1 MAQFKNMYKVE
12 LNNGIA
18 PVVSLKQ
25 IYYADVEANRIG
37 AIVTMNG
44 QPFPLSGT
52 CTGSAILA
60 DGSTVP
66 MAGVIDGN
74 QAYIDLDSSC
84 YSVEGQIKIFVKIT
98 TGGVTTTLLAAVGT
112 VQLTETD
119 TVIDPGTIIPSVTAL
134 ITAIEDAV
142 ESIPADY
149 TALLETIAPLYAN
162 LTFPVKAG
170 QWCWHSGVLYEANQD
185 ISTSE
190 NWTAAHWGTTT
201 VGGSVSELKSA
212 LGDSFVSE
220 LVEIPLDVTWAKG
233 SFNSSNGGNVTGA
246 VTLRSSQFAPC
257 NAVSVDSG
265 YVYSIYVFDDNNNH
279 AYVGMYNGNTTAP
292 ANNKV
297 WLSGLTALPLYPGG
311 YVIRVLLARDPLSS
325 DIVPEEGAYFHAY
338 NNGVRQTVSQTVSQL
353 QTAVSGLNE
362 SVGEIGQT
370 VGGLE
375 SSIDEIGAK
384 TDEIEDMLS
393 SETQVDF
400 TGLLKVSSYIPATNK
415 WASSTGYKCY
425 LVPVPSGSS
434 SVRIEGNEEYASIYA
449 LLTDNSHTTGTTPLF
464 YADTKRVVMATEGV
478 AEITLAPEITYL
490 YFYATNGSDDHT
502 PQKVVF
508 YAFNKVPALEASIAD
523 IYDILSRKVTVDF
536 ADYVETKG
544 TYIPSTNKWNN
555 DSDYSCYIIPVPAH
569 TYKVKIVNNGEQ
581 NSVYAL
587 LSDAARSNG
596 TRPSYYNGTARV
608 VMTGTP
614 ETEVVI
620 EPGVKYMYF
629 YSSNSGVSYLPAEV
643 TFSVYS
649 GGDDVADELRRLR
662 KIVENSQLAITNGD
676 LEDVPE
682 TRGVRQALRK
692 IKQLTTIHWVPEAAV
707 PNNVSNFAPGSTVT
721 GIVYSSVKEL
731 SKFVGLEVS
740 LRTFM
745 TAVHNPYSL
754 LYTENVN
761 ATRTRSDYGVTYYGD
776 NANAY
781 YGMVCSSLVFYGLG
795 IDVNWKTAQ
804 FQYLAKIGVLEKIY
818 DQSADGLKLCDVQWI
833 PGHTRIVTGIRRNEY
848 GDVTEVQLSE
858 AFNTNMRVKWWTAS
872 EVNGWTNDIWY
883 RYTELYKNL
892 DYTPSPFVAVPGDPE
907 LPAYQYNDD
916 ICTFAG
922 DYAAFAV
929 GDMVYLTYTKGAYT
943 SLEIYKDD
951 ALIETIAL
959 SSIPEHKTDITSLM
973 ATNGYG
979 NYKARLTDG
988 ANASGYC
995 YWQMIDCNVSVT
1007 NNDGVLT
1014 VDFSS
1019 HNGKPH
1025 YCSIIDRSGTDL
1037 ATYVFS
1043 DADKSLGQAVFN
1055 AHKVRYE
1062 QYTTETFVETAYII
1076 VLFKGEYGTVRNGW
1090 LDTGLYSE

>member
-1 MAQFKNMYKVE
+1 MALV
-12 LNNGIA
+12 NGTN
-18 PVVSLKQ
+18 
-25 IYYADVEANRIG
+25 YDH
-37 AIVTMNG
+37 
-44 QPFPLSGT
+44 
-52 CTGSAILA
+52 
-60 DGSTVP
+60 
-66 MAGVIDGN
+66 
-74 QAYIDLDSSC
+74 IDLHAASGGDVTRHKLQDTDGRAMVAPTEASSTA
-84 YSVEGQIKIFVKIT
+84 S
-98 TGGVTTTLLAAVGT
+98 AAHPAGSYFIYNNKLYQAT
-112 VQLTETD
+112 SD
-119 TVIDPGTIIPSVTAL
+119 IASGGTITPNTNCK
-134 ITAIEDAV
+134 E
-142 ESIPADY
+142 
-149 TALLETIAPLYAN
+149 APL
-162 LTFPVKAG
+162 
-170 QWCWHSGVLYEANQD
+170 
-185 ISTSE
+185 
-190 NWTAAHWGTTT
+190 
-201 VGGSVSELKSA
+201 GGSVSELKSA
-212 LGDSFVSE
+212 FDNFVNSE
-220 LVEIPLDVTWAKG
+220 LVAIPLDITWAKG
-233 SFNSSNGGNVTGA
+233 TFNPSNGGNATA
-246 VTLRSSQFAPC
+246 TATLRSAQFAPC
-257 NAVSVDSG
+257 NAVSADSG
-265 YVYSIYVFDDNNNH
+265 YKYGIYVFDDNNNH
-279 AYVGMYNGNTTAP
+279 AYIGVYNGNTTAP
-292 ANNKV
+292 ANDRV
-297 WLSGLTALPLYPGG
+297 WFSGLTVLPLYPEG
-311 YVIRVLLARDPLSS
+311 YVIRVLLTRDPASS
-325 DIVPEEGAYFHAY
+325 DIVPEEGAHFHAY
-338 NNGVRQTVSQTVSQL
+338 NAVSQTVSQL
-353 QTAVSGLNE
+353 QTDVSRIDG
-362 SVGEIGQT
+362 SVTEIGQT
-370 VGGLE
+370 VDGLE
-375 SSIDEIGAK
+375 SSVAEIGAR
-384 TDEIEDMLS
+384 TDEIENMLS

-400 TGLLKVSSYIPATNK
+400 TGLSKVSSYIPSTNK

-434 SVRIEGNEEYASIYA
+434 SMRIEGNKEYSSVYA
-449 LLTDNSHTTGTTPLF
+449 LLTDNSHTTGTTPSF
-464 YADTKRVVMATEGV
+464 YGDTKRVLMDVGGI

-490 YFYATNGSDDHT
+490 YFYATNGSNDYT
-502 PQKVVF
+502 PKNVVF
-508 YAFNKVPALEASIAD
+508 YAYNKVSALEASIAD
-523 IYDILSRKVTVDF
+523 IYNILSKKVTVDF

-544 TYIPSTNKWNN
+544 TFIPSTNQWSN

-569 TYKVKIVNNGEQ
+569 TYRVKIVNNGEQ
-581 NSVYAL
+581 NSIYAL

-614 ETEVVI
+614 ETEFVI

-629 YSSNSGVSYLPAEV
+629 YSIHSGVNYLPAEV

-692 IKQLTTIHWVPEAAV
+692 IKQLTTIQWVPEAAV

-754 LYTENVN
+754 LYTENIN
-761 ATRTRSDYGVTYYGD
+761 ATRTRSDYGVTYHGE
-776 NANAY
+776 NGNAY
-781 YGMVCSSLVFYGLG
+781 YGMVCSSLVLYGLG

-804 FQYLAKIGVLEKIY
+804 FAYLCKSGVLEKIY

-833 PGHTRIVTGIRRNEY
+833 PGHVRIVTGIRRNEY

-872 EVNGWTNDIWY
+872 EVNSWTNDIWY

-892 DYTPSPFVAVPGDPE
+892 DYTPSPFVTVPGDPE

-988 ANASGYC
+988 TNASEYC

-1025 YCSIIDRSGTDL
+1025 YCSIIDRSGVDL